1 MGKKFWLSVLV
12 TFVILLVLEKFLH
25 SVILES
31 FYKNNPQGLLPA
43 AMSYSRMKWLIV
55 GYLILA
61 FLWVYFFN
69 RFASKKDL
77 LRGIHHGVSYMIFLH
92 VPLSFVSYAVFNVSG
107 YIYLFWLI
115 GGIFEGVIAGA
126 LMGIIMREK
135 TT

>member
-1 MGKKFWLSVLV
+1 MGKKFWLSVLS
-12 TFVILLVLEKFLH
+12 TFIIVHLLEVFLHGVILD
-25 SVILES
+25 S
-31 FYKNNPQGLLPA
+31 FYKNNPQGLLPVEL
-43 AMSYSRMKWLIV
+43 SQQRMIWITI

-77 LRGIHHGVSYMIFLH
+77 WRGIHHGVSYMIFLH

-115 GGIFEGVIAGA
+115 GGIVEGVMAGA